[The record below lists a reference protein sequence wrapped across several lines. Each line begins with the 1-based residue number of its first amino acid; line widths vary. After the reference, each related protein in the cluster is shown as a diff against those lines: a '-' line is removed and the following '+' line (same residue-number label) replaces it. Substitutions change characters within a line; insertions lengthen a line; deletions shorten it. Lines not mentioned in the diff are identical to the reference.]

1 MCPRISRWFLLVF
14 CFLYLYLLLGG
25 ASLGILS
32 GSSLISPF
40 SSLFTPFLPSSP
52 SSHLV
57 SHCHFVLGLILPLA
71 SLGAL
76 SQFSPFWGQPGHTV
90 RLVTPLSPLRTIF
103 SSSASLSSLPSVI
116 SFPFLKV
123 FAQSG
128 FAQRGNTLWP
138 KVVFSSHV
146 VSLFALVH
154 PRFAAAFLYAAYA
167 DGAAYA
173 AGCLRLPTSIVSWH
187 SPLQYIPCSYSR
199 FLVFTPLLSSWGIVN
214 SCDPRQ
220 PGHTVRLVLR
230 SSFFSSPLLY
240 FSTPPHGL
248 SSFTFLYLPTSP
260 FLLFGLYVLACP
272 QEHLL
277 SYFDSYTLSLY
288 LNSLDAI
295 FMFHSPYPVFSAFYS
310 HHY

>member
-1 MCPRISRWFLLVF
+1 MIPLCLVRLFQTALSDFSLFVKSHLILVISDLTRFIKFWLVSTFAFSLCMCPRISRWFLLVF

-76 SQFSPFWGQPGHTV
+76 SQFSPFWGQPRHTV

-128 FAQRGNTLWP
+128 FAQRGNTL
-138 KVVFSSHV
+138 
-146 VSLFALVH
+146 
-154 PRFAAAFLYAAYA
+154 
-167 DGAAYA
+167 
-173 AGCLRLPTSIVSWH
+173 
-187 SPLQYIPCSYSR
+187 
-199 FLVFTPLLSSWGIVN
+199 
-214 SCDPRQ
+214 
-220 PGHTVRLVLR
+220 
-230 SSFFSSPLLY
+230 
-240 FSTPPHGL
+240 
-248 SSFTFLYLPTSP
+248 
-260 FLLFGLYVLACP
+260 
-272 QEHLL
+272 
-277 SYFDSYTLSLY
+277 
-288 LNSLDAI
+288 
-295 FMFHSPYPVFSAFYS
+295 
-310 HHY
+310 